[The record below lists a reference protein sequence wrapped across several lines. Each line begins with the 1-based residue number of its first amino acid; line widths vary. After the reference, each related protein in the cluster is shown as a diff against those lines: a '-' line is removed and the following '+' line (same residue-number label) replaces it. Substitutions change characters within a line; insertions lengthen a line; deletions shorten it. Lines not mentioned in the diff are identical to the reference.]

1 MYRELPQET
10 GFDDLVKETQDVWN
24 KEVLSKITLP
34 DGTQEEKELLYSMM
48 YGGFLIP
55 TNKTGENPGWE
66 SEEPY
71 YEDTFTF
78 WDTHRCATAM
88 WQVLVPRI
96 YEEYLRGIIDTFRYE
111 GWISDA
117 RSSFWNGKVQ
127 GGSNSDN
134 VLADAYVK
142 GVRGKVDWET
152 AYASMV
158 KNAEVVPENNFDA
171 MANDSSTAEGRGA
184 LPDYLEY
191 GYITPNYS
199 RSVSRAVEYSVNDFC
214 VSQVAYGLG
223 KKEDG
228 DKYLER
234 SRYWRNHWNPDVES
248 QGFTGFVVPRYA
260 NGSFAEQ
267 DPLTCGGCYWMDEY
281 YQAPPWEYSW
291 AATHD
296 TAKVVEWSGGAE
308 TFVNRLD
315 VMFEP
320 GVNPD
325 GSERFNY
332 TLHNPGNQPGYPVP
346 YLYNYGGRQDLS
358 TSRARYIAKQYYNS
372 SAAGIPGNSDA
383 GAMQT
388 WWLWNF
394 VGLYPVTGR
403 NVFLIHSPWQTCT
416 IDLEDGKKLDI
427 VVEGGNSDT
436 AYYVQ
441 SLKINGKEWR
451 NNWLTWDDVFACGA
465 KMEYVLGAEPSDW
478 FEGGELPPSLP
489 W

>member
-1 MYRELPQET
+1 VTDEPAPNWTIYGCGKFDQEATSALIFEGAGGNTTMPGELTAYGESTSVYGPQRVGAVYIFPPGWTVISRVGISYISSAKACENLHNEIKDT
-10 GFDDLVKETQDVWN
+10 SFDELVTDTQAVWN
-24 KEVLSKITLP
+24 KEVLSKITLTN
-34 DGTQEEKELLYSMM
+34 GTDEEKSLLYSMM
-48 YGGFLIP
+48 YGSFLMP
-55 TNKTGENPGWE
+55 TNKTDENPGWE

-88 WQVLVPRI
+88 WQLLVPRI
-96 YEEYLRGIIDTFRYE
+96 YEEYLRAIIDTFRFE

-142 GVRGKVDWET
+142 GVRGKINWED

-158 KNAEVVPENNFDA
+158 KNAEVVPENNFDP

-199 RSVSRAVEYSVNDFC
+199 RSVSRAIEYSVNDFC

-223 KKEDG
+223 KKDDG
-228 DKYLER
+228 DKYLAR
-234 SRYWRNHWNPDVES
+234 SRNWRNHWNPES
-248 QGFTGFVVPRYA
+248 ESLGYKGFVVPRFA

-296 TAKVVEWSGGAE
+296 TGMVVNLTGGPE
-308 TFVNRLD
+308 TFVDRLD
-315 VMFEP
+315 VMFEL

-325 GSERFNY
+325 GAEQFNY
-332 TLHNPGNQPGYPVP
+332 TLHNPGNQPGYPIP
-346 YLYNYGGRQDLS
+346 YLYNYAGRQDIS
-358 TSRARYIAKQYYNS
+358 TARARRVAKTYYTTGPK
-372 SAAGIPGNSDA
+372 GIPGKSRIYA
-383 GAMQT
+383 
-388 WWLWNF
+388 
-394 VGLYPVTGR
+394 TGG
-403 NVFLIHSPWQTCT
+403 W
-416 IDLEDGKKLDI
+416 
-427 VVEGGNSDT
+427 
-436 AYYVQ
+436 Y
-441 SLKINGKEWR
+441 
-451 NNWLTWDDVFACGA
+451 
-465 KMEYVLGAEPSDW
+465 
-478 FEGGELPPSLP
+478 
-489 W
+489 